1 MTEHDNI
8 LVNGPFIAYQSVGTQ
23 FIGGKHTHNYPVPD
37 TPHTTDHRIIEDIDF
52 EDLSSSPVSDN
63 RPKNDFSS
71 ISPESNSGNPRGP
84 RAQILFMNEYGR
96 EDATRTATEAAR
108 VLKYIADHHMGN
120 LRLDSKATN
129 RLNLLLCSFWLR
141 WKELRFVSAIPQGAA
156 LYRFATDQ
164 CHLPCDVLPRA
175 FTSKICELINAGK
188 KDPEIYD
195 NLRAYFPELNTQ
207 NSH

>member
-1 MTEHDNI
+1 MEGQSRHIVVNGQYIAHMEIDTQIVGVGYVYNINQPSSLKPECSEAPSHDNAED
-8 LVNGPFIAYQSVGTQ
+8 VT
-23 FIGGKHTHNYPVPD
+23 PD
-37 TPHTTDHRIIEDIDF
+37 D
-52 EDLSSSPVSDN
+52 SSSVS
-63 RPKNDFSS
+63 PASHA
-71 ISPESNSGNPRGP
+71 GNPRGP

-96 EDATRTATEAAR
+96 EDTTRTATEAAR

-141 WKELRFVSAIPQGAA
+141 WKELHFVSAIPQGAA

-188 KDPEIYD
+188 NDPEIYD

>member
-1 MTEHDNI
+1 MEGQSRHIVVNGQYIAHMEIDTQIVGVGYVYNINHPSSLKPECSEAPSHDN
-8 LVNGPFIAYQSVGTQ
+8 A
-23 FIGGKHTHNYPVPD
+23 
-37 TPHTTDHRIIEDIDF
+37 EDIIPD
-52 EDLSSSPVSDN
+52 DSSSV
-63 RPKNDFSS
+63 
-71 ISPESNSGNPRGP
+71 SPESNSGNPRGP

-96 EDATRTATEAAR
+96 EDTTRTATEAAR